1 MAVCILMASITWM
14 LVPEGVVGNDD
25 AEKGPKIERVWNS
38 APFNTVFTLVTFQ
51 GELYAAGRYEERI
64 YRSPDG
70 YTWTPAFSQMTTYA
84 WFTSTVYNGDLYFSS
99 TEEHGNEYSIDV
111 WRSSDGIVLEH
122 VYEQRFDHFI
132 HPSNFG
138 EFQEALYL
146 AIKDGGSI
154 IRSYDGEN
162 WEEVYHS
169 ETYPRVKEFIEFN
182 GAFYAGAYSRN
193 DGGAL
198 LRTLDGNEWEI
209 VFTID
214 EGQDTWHSAISTF
227 TIFKDELYYGMNDNK
242 DTKWVSVHRS
252 PDGENFTEV
261 WYTRETGLNAPKLRV
276 FNDRLYVILSGTGSS
291 NIGGAIYYQ
300 DDGVFRLLKEGD
312 DTYEHSFCEPA
323 ILGNAMYV
331 GSGSSVAARHDA
343 AVYRISEIDCK
354 LPFIEKVWDDAPFNT
369 IYTLCSWND
378 ELYAAGRYDEKIYR
392 SSDGVEWSEAFDVI
406 TTRAWDASIVYNGS
420 IYFASTEQET
430 DTWNVVFWRSTD
442 GITLEKVFE
451 TDPSSGKIYA
461 HREFSIIN
469 DTLMMSIKGG
479 PRGVIMMSRN
489 GTDWEEFFSN
499 EDYRYLNDLVEFK
512 GAYYLGTASQR
523 GGGALFQSLDAVNWT
538 IIRNWTDGTR
548 NWHNT
553 VHRMVVFE
561 DELYLAL
568 NGNKEDAWVEILKT
582 GDGENFTKVWQGAE
596 DEYNAPEFAVYKD
609 KLYLTMAGNS
619 STNEGGEI
627 RIFTGTDFEL
637 LMDGDGDT
645 EHNFRGKAIFNDDLY
660 IGGGSGK
667 WGTGDAV
674 LYRIMDPCPFITCS
688 VGTNPQPGGGTG
700 EGTGEGTDE
709 GTDEGTGEG
718 TGGGTNYKP
727 GDLVEVFCSSSV
739 SMDVTL
745 TVIDPEGVSRSIA
758 PEPRDNVGKNDN
770 KNESRQDSKNDSN
783 KNNGIHLFRFRIGED
798 DPVGLWSVFAE
809 NDRYHIK
816 EKATFQ
822 VLKDPPFLSDP
833 SISIS
838 SFTIPSSVLIGLSM
852 PVVFEI
858 VNTHETSVD
867 VLLAVQMKDPD
878 MRSLKPVTLEMTIPE
893 NSIQNITLVVKIPS
907 AALPGSYFLQGQM
920 HVDYPRDA
928 GHVLDFRTT
937 TVMVT

>member
-1 MAVCILMASITWM
+1 MASITWM

-51 GELYAAGRYEERI
+51 GKLYAAGRYDERI
-64 YRSPDG
+64 YRTPDG
-70 YTWTPAFSQMTTYA
+70 YTWTPAFSQTTTYA

-154 IRSYDGEN
+154 IRSSDGET

-214 EGQDTWHSAISTF
+214 EGQDTWHSAICTLVV
-227 TIFKDELYYGMNDNK
+227 FKGELYYGMNDNK
-242 DTKWVSVHRS
+242 DTKWVSIHRS

-261 WYTRETGLNAPKLRV
+261 WYTQENGLNAPKLRV
-276 FNDRLYVILSGTGSS
+276 FNDRLYVIMSGTGSS

-300 DDGVFRLLKEGD
+300 HDGVFRLLKEGD
-312 DTYEHSFCEPA
+312 DTYEQSFCEPA

-331 GSGSSVAARHDA
+331 GSGSSVAGRHDA
-343 AVYRISEIDCK
+343 AVHRIWETDGV

-369 IYTLCSWND
+369 IYTLCSWNGM
-378 ELYAAGRYDEKIYR
+378 LYAAGRYDEKIYR
-392 SSDGVEWSEAFDVI
+392 SPDGVEWSEAFDVI
-406 TTRAWDASIVYNGS
+406 TTRAWDASIVYSGS
-420 IYFASTEQET
+420 IYFASTEQGT
-430 DTWNVVFWRSTD
+430 DTWTVAFWRSTD

-451 TDPSSGKIYA
+451 TDPWHQMIYP

-479 PRGVIMMSRN
+479 PRGIIMMSRN

-499 EDYRYLNDLVEFK
+499 GDYRYLNDLIEFN

-523 GGGALFQSLDAVNWT
+523 DGGALYRSSDGENWSM
-538 IIRNWTDGTR
+538 IRNWTEGTR

-553 VHRMVVFE
+553 LHKMVIFE
-561 DELYLAL
+561 DELYLGL
-568 NGNKEDAWVEILKT
+568 NGNKEDSWVEILKT
-582 GDGENFTKVWQGAE
+582 RDGENFTKVWQGAE
-596 DEYNAPEFAVYKD
+596 DEYNAPEFAVYRD
-609 KLYLTMAGNS
+609 NLYLTMAGNS

-667 WGTGDAV
+667 WDGEDAV
-674 LYRIMDPCPFITCS
+674 LYRIMDPCPFITCTM
-688 VGTNPQPGGGTG
+688 GPDLEPG
-700 EGTGEGTDE
+700 EAPDY
-709 GTDEGTGEG
+709 
-718 TGGGTNYKP
+718 NI
-727 GDLVEVFCSSSV
+727 GDMVEVLCTSSV
-739 SMDVTL
+739 NMEVSLEIV
-745 TVIDPEGVSRSIA
+745 DPDGERFMIPA
-758 PEPRDNVGKNDN
+758 PEDSGGVRDG
-770 KNESRQDSKNDSN
+770 S
-783 KNNGIHLFRFRIGED
+783 HLFRFRIEED

-816 EKATFQ
+816 EKAAFQ
-822 VLKDPPFLSDP
+822 VLKDPPFLPDP

-858 VNTHETSVD
+858 MNTHETSVD

-893 NSIQNITLVVKIPS
+893 NSIQNVTLVVKIPS
-907 AALPGSYFLQGQM
+907 AAPPGSYFLQGQM
-920 HVDYPRDA
+920 HTDYPRDE